1 MINKSLRNAATLTDP
16 ESVTNSAVD
25 PFESCCGETSAELT
39 MKCAGEHA
47 SEHMSEHV
55 SEHASESTAEP
66 CRRRMRPEDRMP
78 ALLDAALAVFTRKGF
93 GSATLNDVAEHAGVT
108 KGCLY
113 HYFDSKEQLLLTLM
127 RERSRPAVDAQPT
140 PPAPTATREEA
151 ITSIVRQIW
160 THFQDPG
167 QLELTTL
174 AITEVPKA
182 PELARALFDECVA
195 EGRSTLCEAL
205 EDVARGGSATNED
218 EAKLEATLI
227 PYMIMGV
234 ALAQRLFRGIDPD
247 APAPEAIER
256 AMIRMLAYG
265 I

>member
-1 MINKSLRNAATLTDP
+1 MINNSLHNAATLADP
-16 ESVTNSAVD
+16 ADVAQDGTCTPCCNPSAT
-25 PFESCCGETSAELT
+25 EY
-39 MKCAGEHA
+39 
-47 SEHMSEHV
+47 
-55 SEHASESTAEP
+55 
-66 CRRRMRPEDRMP
+66 RRRMRPEDRLP

-93 GSATLNDVAEHAGVT
+93 GSATLNDVAEQAGVT

-127 RERSRPAVDAQPT
+127 RERSKPAVDALPT
-140 PPAPTATREEA
+140 TPTLEVARDEA
-151 ITSIVRQIW
+151 IATIVRQIW
-160 THFQDPG
+160 AHFQEPG

-174 AITEVPKA
+174 AITELPKA

-195 EGRSTLCEAL
+195 EGRSTLCDAL
-205 EDVARGGSATNED
+205 EDVARGGHAPSED

-247 APAPEAIER
+247 APSPDAVEQ
-256 AMIRMLAYG
+256 AMARMLARG

>member
-1 MINKSLRNAATLTDP
+1 
-16 ESVTNSAVD
+16 
-25 PFESCCGETSAELT
+25 
-39 MKCAGEHA
+39 
-47 SEHMSEHV
+47 
-55 SEHASESTAEP
+55 
-66 CRRRMRPEDRMP
+66 MRPEDRLP

-93 GSATLNDVAEHAGVT
+93 GSATLNDVAEQAGVT

-113 HYFDSKEQLLLTLM
+113 HYFASKEQLLLTLM
-127 RERSRPAVDAQPT
+127 RERSKPTVDTAV
-140 PPAPTATREEA
+140 PAPIAPAPIAPAPIAPAPVATRDEA
-151 ITSIVRQIW
+151 IATIVRQIW
-160 THFQDPG
+160 AHFQDPG

-174 AITEVPKA
+174 AITELPKA

-195 EGRSTLCEAL
+195 EGRSTLCDAL
-205 EDVARGGSATNED
+205 EDAARGGHAPSED

-247 APAPEAIER
+247 APSPAAVEH
-256 AMIRMLAYG
+256 AMTRMLTRG